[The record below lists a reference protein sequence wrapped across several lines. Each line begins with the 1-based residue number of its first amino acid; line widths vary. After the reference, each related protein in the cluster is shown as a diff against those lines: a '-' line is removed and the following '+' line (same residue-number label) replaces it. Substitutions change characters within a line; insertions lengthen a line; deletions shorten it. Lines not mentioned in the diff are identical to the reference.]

1 MTHELNDQVQSIID
15 NYLGRMRNHLKG
27 LPDADR
33 EELVLEIY
41 SHIYESYME
50 ASNEDEVQR
59 ILQVLDRLGEPSE
72 VVASRLS
79 GTIKRM
85 GRKRNLPFYI
95 LAGFLISIFGI
106 PLGIGGLALLLAL
119 GVTLAAL
126 IFTYFL
132 TAGVLVLAG
141 WVTAIVTLI
150 RISHPE
156 FLGSY
161 VSTLSQFVDPPLGT
175 ILDLIAAGICVLL
188 GLGMVWLGRHIPRG
202 TRFLF
207 GLVGETFH
215 NLRRRA
221 RSAVGAGTSEDGPNG
236 PALV

>member
-41 SHIYESYME
+41 SHIYESYVE
-50 ASNEDEVQR
+50 AGNEDEVQR

-95 LAGFLISIFGI
+95 LTGFLISIFGI
-106 PLGIGGLALLLAL
+106 PLGIGGLALLLGL

-132 TAGVLVLAG
+132 TAGVLVIAG

-150 RISHPE
+150 RVSHPE

-175 ILDLIAAGICVLL
+175 IVDLIAAGICVLL

-221 RSAVGAGTSEDGPNG
+221 RSAVGKGTSEDGPNG
-236 PALV
+236 PAFV

>member
-41 SHIYESYME
+41 AHSYESYAE

-95 LAGFLISIFGI
+95 LTGFLISIFGI
-106 PLGIGGLALLLAL
+106 PLGIGGLGLLLGL

-132 TAGVLVLAG
+132 TAGVLVIAG

-156 FLGSY
+156 FLGTY
-161 VSTLSQFVDPPLGT
+161 VNTLSQFVDPPLGT
-175 ILDLIAAGICVLL
+175 IFDLIAAGICVLL

-207 GLVGETFH
+207 GLVGETFR

-221 RSAVGAGTSEDGPNG
+221 RSAVGKGTSEDGPNG
-236 PALV
+236 TAFV

>member
-95 LAGFLISIFGI
+95 LTGFLISIFGI
-106 PLGIGGLALLLAL
+106 PLGIGGLALLLGL

-141 WVTAIVTLI
+141 WVTAIVTLT

-207 GLVGETFH
+207 GLVGETFR

>member
-95 LAGFLISIFGI
+95 LTGFLISIFGI

-207 GLVGETFH
+207 GLVGETFR

-221 RSAVGAGTSEDGPNG
+221 RSAVGKGTSEDGPNG
-236 PALV
+236 TAFV

>member
-15 NYLGRMRNHLKG
+15 NYLARMRNHLKG

-41 SHIYESYME
+41 SHIYESYVE
-50 ASNEDEVQR
+50 AGNEDEVQR

-95 LAGFLISIFGI
+95 LTGFLISIFGI
-106 PLGIGGLALLLAL
+106 PLGIGGLALLLGL

-132 TAGVLVLAG
+132 TAGVLVIAG

-150 RISHPE
+150 RDSHPE

-175 ILDLIAAGICVLL
+175 IVDLIAAGICVLL

-202 TRFLF
+202 ARFLF

-221 RSAVGAGTSEDGPNG
+221 RSAVGKGTSEDGPNG
-236 PALV
+236 PAFV

>member
-95 LAGFLISIFGI
+95 LTGFLISIFGI
-106 PLGIGGLALLLAL
+106 PLGIGGLALLLGL

-175 ILDLIAAGICVLL
+175 ILDLIGAGICLLL
-188 GLGMVWLGRHIPRG
+188 GLGMIWLGRHVPRG
-202 TRFLF
+202 ARFLF

-215 NLRRRA
+215 SLRRRTLTA
-221 RSAVGAGTSEDGPNG
+221 IGAGSADDKPDGPEL
-236 PALV
+236 A